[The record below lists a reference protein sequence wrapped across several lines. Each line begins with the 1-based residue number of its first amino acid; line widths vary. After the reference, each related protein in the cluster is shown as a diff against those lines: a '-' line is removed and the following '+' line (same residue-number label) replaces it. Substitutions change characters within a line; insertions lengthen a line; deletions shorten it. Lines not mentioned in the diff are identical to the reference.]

1 MLTATLSLNDSLF
14 GGDAA
19 HSSLSWGQLAA
30 RAAIVYV
37 AGILLVRLG
46 KSRMLGRASPLDV
59 IVAFILGSML
69 SRAITGTAAITDTLV
84 ATASLVL
91 LHATLTW
98 LACRFHA
105 CGWLIKGRP
114 HVLVQDGQINWA
126 NMHHSHISEADL
138 REEMRLNANVTELAA
153 VELAVKERSGQIGVV
168 RKPLSTE
175 IEIAV
180 QDGVQTVRI
189 ILTHQ

>member
-1 MLTATLSLNDSLF
+1 MFAAILSLNGSLF
-14 GGDAA
+14 GGDTA
-19 HSSLSWGQLAA
+19 HSSLGWGQLAA
-30 RAAIVYV
+30 RAAIIYV
-37 AGILLVRLG
+37 AGVLLVRVG

-69 SRAITGTAAITDTLV
+69 SRAITGTAAISDTLV
-84 ATASLVL
+84 ATASLVV

-105 CGWLIKGRP
+105 WGWLVKGSP
-114 HVLVQDGQINWA
+114 HVLVQNGQINWA
-126 NMHHSHISEADL
+126 AMHHSHISEADL
-138 REEMRLNANVTELAA
+138 HEEMRLNANVTELAA

-168 RKPLSTE
+168 RNPVSTE
-175 IEIAV
+175 IEVSV
-180 QDGVQTVRI
+180 QEGVQTIRI

>member
-1 MLTATLSLNDSLF
+1 MFTNTLSLSESIFD
-14 GGDAA
+14 GDAA
-19 HSSLSWGQLAA
+19 QSSLNWGQLAA
-30 RAAIVYV
+30 RAAIIYF
-37 AGILLVRLG
+37 AGVLLVRLG
-46 KSRMLGRASPLDV
+46 KSRMLGRASPLDI

-91 LHATLTW
+91 MHATLTW

-105 CGWLIKGRP
+105 CGWLVKGSP
-114 HVLVQDGQINWA
+114 HVLVQDGQINRA

-168 RKPLSTE
+168 RKPLATE
-175 IEIAV
+175 VEVAV

-189 ILTHQ
+189 ILTSQ